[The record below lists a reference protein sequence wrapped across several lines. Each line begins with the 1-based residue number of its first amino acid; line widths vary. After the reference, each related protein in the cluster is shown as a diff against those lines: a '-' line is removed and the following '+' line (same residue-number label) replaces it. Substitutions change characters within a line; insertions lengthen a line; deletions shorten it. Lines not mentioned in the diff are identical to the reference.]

1 MRDSGGDK
9 QGSVVDRPDGCLDSK
24 RIFGDSKEV
33 LIKHGDQVYRLRK
46 TRHGKLI
53 LNK

>member
-1 MRDSGGDK
+1 
-9 QGSVVDRPDGCLDSK
+9 VLDS
-24 RIFGDSKEV
+24 RV
-33 LIKHGDQVYRLRK
+33 LFDGRMEIGIRHEGQLYRLRK